1 VKLGGGK
8 EWFTAKELEELALPG
23 LRISKRKINERAAA
37 ECWALREDAE
47 GNALARSRIG
57 VRGGGLEYH
66 LSVLPAAARA
76 GLAAM
81 GVGAVAT
88 VSAEPES
95 RAAALWRWY
104 EGQTDKV
111 RADAEY
117 RLGVLASVELFM
129 EAGMTGTAAI
139 GAVAGRENISASSI
153 RDWQSKVR
161 GVAAG
166 DRLPYLAQQ
175 HAGGNREV
183 EVDPEA
189 WQLLLSDFLRLS
201 KPSFS
206 SCYQRVL
213 TEFCK
218 PRGIKLPIERT
229 LRRKFEREVDPIVV
243 IARRQGQEALRR
255 SLPAQQRTVAGEHAM
270 SLVNIDGHRWDVF
283 VKWPD
288 GTVARPVMV
297 AIQDVFSRKFLSW
310 SIGRTES
317 AVETRLAIAH
327 MLERYGVPNGILLD
341 NGRAFASKWITGG
354 APSRFRFKIR
364 EDEPLG
370 VLTMLE
376 VKNHWAKPYRGQSKP
391 IERMFKD
398 FCDAIAKHP
407 AFEGAYTGNKP
418 DAKPEN
424 YGTKA
429 VPLARFIEVAEAGFA
444 AHNARPGR
452 RTEMARDAGLS
463 FDQVFDQS
471 YAVSQIRKAT
481 EEHRRLA
488 LLTADDR
495 PTDRKTGTITMFG
508 NRYWTEQLGQIAGE
522 KVTVRFDPDDLHAP
536 LHVYDRKGRYLC
548 SAPVLEATGF
558 LDVAAAKRRGKLEQ
572 DYRRATKAKELAMDL
587 LDADRVADLYTPPE
601 AIDTLPPAGAVR
613 PVRVRGNTAAAL
625 KTTAQRAPS
634 AATEAARGAALD
646 QLVAG
651 SKRLRIVK

>member
-1 VKLGGGK
+1 MKLGGGK
-8 EWFTAKELEELALPG
+8 EWFTAKELEELGLPG

-37 ECWALREDAE
+37 ECWALREDAD
-47 GNALARSRIG
+47 GNPLARPRVG

-66 LSVLPAAARA
+66 LSLLPAAARA
-76 GLAAM
+76 ALVDM
-81 GVGAVAT
+81 GVGAVAH
-88 VSAEPES
+88 VSDAPES
-95 RAAALWRWY
+95 STAALWRWY

-117 RLGVLASVELFM
+117 RLGVLASVELFR
-129 EAGMTGTAAI
+129 EAGMTATAAI
-139 GAVAGRENISASSI
+139 GAVAGREKISASSI
-153 RDWQSKVR
+153 RDWQTKVR
-161 GVAAG
+161 GVAVG

-183 EVDPEA
+183 EVDAGA
-189 WQLLLSDFLRLS
+189 WQQLLSDYLRLS

-213 TEFCK
+213 TEYCA

-229 LRRKFEREVDPIVV
+229 LRRKLDREVDPRVV
-243 IARRQGQEALRR
+243 IMRRDGQEALRR
-255 SLPAQQRTVAGEHAM
+255 SLPSGQRSVAGEHAM

-288 GTVARPVMV
+288 GTIARPVMV
-297 AIQDVFSRKFLSW
+297 AIQDIYSRKFLAW

-354 APSRFRFKIR
+354 ATSRFRFKIR

-407 AFEGAYTGNKP
+407 AFEGAYTGNRP

-424 YGTKA
+424 YGSKA
-429 VPLARFIEVAEAGFA
+429 VPLDRFIEVAEAGFA

-463 FDQVFDQS
+463 FDQVFEQS
-471 YAVSQIRKAT
+471 YAVSSIRKAT

-495 PTDRKTGTITMFG
+495 PTDRKTGTITLFG
-508 NRYWTEQLGQIAGE
+508 NRYWTEQLGAIAGE

-536 LHVYDRKGRYLC
+536 LHVYDRNGRYLC

-558 LDVAAAKRRGKLEQ
+558 LDVAAAKRRGKLES
-572 DYRRATKAKELAMDL
+572 DYRKATRAKEQALDL
-587 LDADRVADLYTPPE
+587 LEADRVAALYTPVRGDE
-601 AIDTLPPAGAVR
+601 TLPPAGAIR
-613 PVRVRGNTAAAL
+613 PVRARGNTAAAL
-625 KTTAQRAPS
+625 KNTTQTAPRAS
-634 AATEAARGAALD
+634 SEAARGAALD

-651 SKRLRIVK
+651 HKRLRVVK